1 MKVLKITDLKNGGA
15 KINVAITKNEKD
27 KLKEIYNKNRFHTNL
42 IKRAIVDG
50 LKLMKKEEK

>member
-1 MKVLKITDLKNGGA
+1 MKVVKIIEDKKGGA
-15 KINVAITKNEKD
+15 KVVVDITEKEKT
-27 KLKEIYNKNRFHTNL
+27 KLKEIYGKNRFHTNL